1 MAMRGLWFLVRDA
14 QFRRNN
20 RPNVVIF
27 MLILAIHLSLVFHDL
42 TEVRTNRSL
51 PFVLCYRCFLGP
63 VLSRKFR
70 TAKRDIGKSANQWET
85 GGIAVVLSSVTRRR
99 RTFPLEWFILEPRYN
114 VSFSQKFAFL
124 LTFYLRVLTR
134 TVCEIYRERER
145 ERDSNEIS
153 RDKTWRFH

>member
-1 MAMRGLWFLVRDA
+1 MYIRIQVRETMAMRGLWFLVRDA

-51 PFVLCYRCFLGP
+51 PFVLCYCAFWGQCYLASFE
-63 VLSRKFR
+63 LQNE
-70 TAKRDIGKSANQWET
+70 ILANQQTSERPFSL

-134 TVCEIYRERER
+134 TACEIYRERER
-145 ERDSNEIS
+145 ER
-153 RDKTWRFH
+153 F